1 MCYFRGDSVKK
12 INKNNDNTTNM
23 DSFLDELKA
32 TTTIALSTYKNN
44 VFTRDYPTREL
55 YNDES
60 EYKNVNLKFTL
71 AYIEKIKQERDKK
84 FNEIL
89 NIYYKVLD
97 EVRQAKYNKEE
108 EKYELVDSI
117 FDIKKVIGGLIL
129 FRKNKK
135 KIHSIDKSI
144 MDADNLENKINE
156 MINWLIDDNEAFNMV
171 LDNLKERAISGEDI
185 LWKLLNL
192 TMPDEE
198 DTIENDRKKI
208 PIVKKI

>member
-1 MCYFRGDSVKK
+1 MKE

-44 VFTRDYPTREL
+44 FFTRDYPTREL

-60 EYKNVNLKFTL
+60 EYRFVNLEFTL
-71 AYIEKIKQERDKK
+71 AYIEKIKHERDKK

-89 NIYYKVLD
+89 DIYYKVLD

-108 EKYELVDSI
+108 EKYVLVDSI

-135 KIHSIDKSI
+135 KIQSIDKSI
-144 MDADNLENKINE
+144 MNADNLEDKINE
-156 MINWLIDDNEAFNMV
+156 MINWLIDDNDAFNMV

-192 TMPDEE
+192 TMPLEE
-198 DTIENDRKKI
+198 DTLENDRKKI
-208 PIVKKI
+208 PVVKKI